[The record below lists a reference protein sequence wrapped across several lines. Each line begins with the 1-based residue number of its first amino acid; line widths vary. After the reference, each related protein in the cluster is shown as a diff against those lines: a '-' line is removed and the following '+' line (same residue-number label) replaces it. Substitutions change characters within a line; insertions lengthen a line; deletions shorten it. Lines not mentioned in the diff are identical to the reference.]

1 MPASVML
8 PERRLEALVEQAL
21 EAQLS
26 KARRHN
32 AGRGLVSLLTDYYAD
47 SDHIPNHTSQV
58 WPPRNAQHHS
68 SKSGCAASCNQEDRQ
83 SFLIYQ
89 SVSLAHMW
97 VSSDAIASGC
107 RRS

>member
-1 MPASVML
+1 MQAIVPASVML

-58 WPPRNAQHHS
+58 WPPCKAQRPL
-68 SKSGCAASCNQEDRQ
+68 SKSGHAASC
-83 SFLIYQ
+83 
-89 SVSLAHMW
+89 H
-97 VSSDAIASGC
+97 
-107 RRS
+107 